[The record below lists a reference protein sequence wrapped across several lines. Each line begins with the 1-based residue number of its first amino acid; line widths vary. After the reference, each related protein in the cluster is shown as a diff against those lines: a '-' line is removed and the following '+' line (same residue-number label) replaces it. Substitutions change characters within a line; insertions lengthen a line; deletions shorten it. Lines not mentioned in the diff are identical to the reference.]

1 MKILSKLTRKPALRI
16 GKSPSLEFERGA
28 GFPHFRVFGIDEV
41 GRGCLAGPVV
51 AGAVCLPPDWDLTPR
66 KLRKKFPEIEGI
78 TDSKKMTAKLRA
90 ELAPWIRANVAC
102 YGIGFATVEEIDE
115 INIYHA
121 SHLAMRRAAEAAG
134 SHDHALIDGHVI
146 PKAWDRPATPIVKG
160 DLRAL
165 SIACASILAKVH
177 RDEWMERYAEEHPGF
192 GFEVHKGYGT
202 PKHLVALKTLG
213 ATVIHRRSFAPVRQI
228 LGLPVDLSDQLL
240 AEQTLNLFAG
250 NESDAAESEDH
261 QSSEST
267 EPAESAESSESTE
280 PSEFERF
287 SSSSS

>member
-1 MKILSKLTRKPALRI
+1 MKSDSKHTRKPALRI
-16 GKSPSLEFERGA
+16 GKTPSLEFERGA
-28 GFPHFRVFGIDEV
+28 GFPHSRVFGIDEV

-51 AGAVCLPPDWDLTPR
+51 AGAVCLPPSWDLPYR
-66 KLRKKFPEIEGI
+66 KLLKKFPEIEGI

-90 ELAPWIRANVAC
+90 ELAPWIRTNVVC
-102 YGIGFATVEEIDE
+102 FGIGFATVEEIDE

-121 SHLAMRRAAEAAG
+121 SHLAMRRAADAAG
-134 SHDHALIDGHVI
+134 THDHALIDGHVI
-146 PKAWDRPATPIVKG
+146 PKAWERPATPIVKG

-202 PKHLVALKTLG
+202 PKHLVALRSLG
-213 ATVIHRRSFAPVRQI
+213 ATVIHRRSFAPVRQV
-228 LGLPVDLSDQLL
+228 LGLPPDTADAEL

-250 NESDAAESEDH
+250 NETDPAESED
-261 QSSEST
+261 
-267 EPAESAESSESTE
+267 ESSREDSAANAVV
-280 PSEFERF
+280 
-287 SSSSS
+287 SSS